1 MHELGITRN
10 LVAICE
16 SHANGAKVERVTLV
30 VGRLSAVLPE
40 SIRFCF
46 DICAKGTL
54 LEGARLEIEQPEG
67 RGRCRRC
74 GRERVLELL
83 GGRCDCGSPDLEVV
97 AGQELKI
104 REMEVA

>member
-10 LVAICE
+10 LVAICQE
-16 SHANGAKVERVTLV
+16 HANGAKVQRVTLV
-30 VGRLSAVLPE
+30 IGRLSAVLPD
-40 SIRFCF
+40 SVRFCF
-46 DICAKGTL
+46 DICAQGTL

-67 RGRCRRC
+67 RGRCRIC
-74 GRERVLELL
+74 GAECTLDLL
-83 GGRCDCGSPDLEVV
+83 GGRCACGSRDLDVV

>member
-10 LVAICE
+10 LVAICSE
-16 SHANGAKVERVTLV
+16 HANGAKVSRVTLV
-30 VGRLSAVLPE
+30 VGKLSAVMPE

-54 LEGARLEIEQPEG
+54 LEGAQLEIEEPPGLGACQA
-67 RGRCRRC
+67 C
-74 GRERVLELL
+74 GAQMELSAL
-83 GGRCDCGSPDLEVV
+83 GGRCVCGSNNLKVV
-97 AGQELKI
+97 SGEELKI